1 MKNFCSSF
9 RAAMADALGAATHR
23 TPGVAANA
31 RLGTAPSTALSTAF
45 STAMTAALTVMLAA
59 TSASA
64 IAQATNYPVKPVRL
78 VVGFAP
84 GGGSDFIAR
93 MIATRLHEKLGQPV
107 IVENKPGAGGNL
119 GAELAIRAPADG
131 YTLFLAAAS
140 YTVNPALYKLP
151 FDSVRDMTPI
161 AQLARG
167 PFIVAVNPKVEA
179 KTLKELVDH
188 LKKNPG
194 KLSYATSGAGSIT
207 HMVSEY
213 FMETAGVDVVHIP
226 YKGTSP
232 ALTDTISG
240 QTQIVFGTPAST
252 IPFVKGGQLRALAVT
267 SDRRLSALPDVPTV
281 IESGYPG
288 FAVFNWH
295 GIIGP
300 KGIPRE
306 IVVKLNT
313 AINEVIA
320 GPGMDTNLASDG
332 LTASPGSPEAFG
344 ALIESEAKRWG
355 SLVKTKG
362 IKLD

>member
-1 MKNFCSSF
+1 MKILSRSL
-9 RAAMADALGAATHR
+9 RTALTGALGLSLI
-23 TPGVAANA
+23 VAADGA
-31 RLGTAPSTALSTAF
+31 C
-45 STAMTAALTVMLAA
+45 
-59 TSASA
+59 
-64 IAQATNYPVKPVRL
+64 AQAASYPVRPIKL

-93 MIATRLHEKLGQPV
+93 LVATRLNEKLGQPV
-107 IVENKPGAGGNL
+107 IVDNKPGAGGNL
-119 GAELAIRAPADG
+119 GAELAIKSPADG

-151 FDSVRDMTPI
+151 FDSVKDMTPI

-167 PFIVAVNPKVEA
+167 PFIVAVNPKLEV
-179 KTLKELVDH
+179 KTLKDLVDYA
-188 LKKNPG
+188 KKNPG

-213 FMETAGVDVVHIP
+213 FMETAGMDVVHIP

-252 IPFVKGGQLRALAVT
+252 IPFVKGGQLRAVAVT
-267 SDRRLSALPDVPTV
+267 STKRLAALPDVPTV
-281 IESGYPG
+281 IESGYPS
-288 FAVFNWH
+288 FAVYNWH

-300 KGIPRE
+300 KGIPKE
-306 IVVKLNT
+306 IVAKLNK
-313 AINEVIA
+313 AINEVVA
-320 GPGMDTNLASDG
+320 AQGMDSNLASDG
-332 LTASPGSPEAFG
+332 LTAAPGSPEEFG

-355 SLVKTKG
+355 TLVKSKS

>member
-1 MKNFCSSF
+1 MKILSRSL
-9 RAAMADALGAATHR
+9 RTALTGALGLSLI
-23 TPGVAANA
+23 VAAD
-31 RLGTAPSTALSTAF
+31 GAF
-45 STAMTAALTVMLAA
+45 
-59 TSASA
+59 
-64 IAQATNYPVKPVRL
+64 AQATNYPTRPIKL

-93 MIATRLHEKLGQPV
+93 LVSTRLNEKLSQPV
-107 IVENKPGAGGNL
+107 IVDNKPGAGGNL
-119 GAELAIRAPADG
+119 GAELAIKSPADG

-151 FDSVRDMTPI
+151 FDSVKDMTPI

-167 PFIVAVNPKVEA
+167 PFIVAVNPKLEV
-179 KTLKELVDH
+179 KTLKDLVDYA
-188 LKKNPG
+188 KKNPG

-213 FMETAGVDVVHIP
+213 FMETAGMDVVHIP

-252 IPFVKGGQLRALAVT
+252 IPFVKGGQLRAVAVT
-267 SDRRLSALPDVPTV
+267 STKRLAALPDVPTV
-281 IESGYPG
+281 IESGYPN
-288 FAVFNWH
+288 FAVYNWH

-300 KGIPRE
+300 KGIPKE
-306 IVVKLNT
+306 IVAKLNK
-313 AINEVIA
+313 AINEVVA
-320 GPGMDTNLASDG
+320 AQGMDTNLASDG
-332 LTASPGSPEAFG
+332 LTAAPGSPEEFG

-355 SLVKTKG
+355 TLVKSKS